1 MNVLKNCLCI
11 VFIALLDRTFNK
23 DVQLCR
29 GVDMNTVQEVV
40 NPNVIHIED
49 KAYGMDQLVN
59 KKVGLKIT
67 GLGKST
73 FEREVRK
80 GHIPKMQYGASQQAK
95 VMFVVRD
102 LIEFRNAR
110 FTAGNG
116 GKQYE

>member
-1 MNVLKNCLCI
+1 MTCLCI

-49 KAYGMDQLVN
+49 KSYGMDELVN

-80 GHIPKMQYGASQQAK
+80 GHIAKMQYGTSQQAK
-95 VMFVVRD
+95 VMFYVRD
-102 LIEFRNAR
+102 LVAYRDAKYMTTNKE
-110 FTAGNG
+110 G
-116 GKQYE
+116 EV

>member
-11 VFIALLDRTFNK
+11 VFITLLDRTFNK

-49 KAYGMDQLVN
+49 KSYGMDELVN

-110 FTAGNG
+110 FTAGNRG
-116 GKQYE
+116 NQYE